1 VGDGQLTVQDARGST
16 QDKSRTTQAV
26 PRNTDAELL
35 LAGLGIR
42 KARKLAALPAT
53 SVELVEAWA
62 REAERRGGLKDKAGF
77 VAVGVESGEHPAQVT
92 PFQNSMWAPVVRM
105 PAAKDAVMH
114 ADPHLELWD
123 KALARLSTLVDP
135 VSWET
140 WLAPTHLLDII
151 DNIAVVGAPNVFAR
165 DEVQRR
171 YVPQIATALSTELG
185 RAVEVEVVIGTLVA
199 V

>member
-1 VGDGQLTVQDARGST
+1 MQDARRKT
-16 QDKSRTTQAV
+16 QDARCTTQDV
-26 PRNTDAELL
+26 TRNTDAELL

-53 SVELVEAWA
+53 TVELVEAWA
-62 REAERRGGLKDKAGF
+62 REAERHGGLKDKAGF
-77 VAVGVESGEHPAQVT
+77 VAAGVESGEHPERVT

-105 PAAKDAVMH
+105 PAAKDAVVQTN
-114 ADPHLELWD
+114 PHLELWD
-123 KALARLSTLVDP
+123 KVLARLSTLVDL

-171 YVPQIATALSTELG
+171 YVPRLATALSTELG
-185 RAVEVEVVIGTLVA
+185 RAVEVEVVIGTLVP